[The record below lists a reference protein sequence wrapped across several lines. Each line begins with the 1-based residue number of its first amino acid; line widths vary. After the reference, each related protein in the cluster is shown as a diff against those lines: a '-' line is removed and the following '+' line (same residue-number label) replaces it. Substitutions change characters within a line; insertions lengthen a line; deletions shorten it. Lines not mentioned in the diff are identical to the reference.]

1 MKKLSKRL
9 LALLLSMILCLSL
22 CACGGEK
29 SSSDNGDDYEE
40 GETVEIALWFM
51 SGSLSQSYLEQLVDK
66 FNASQDDYWVVI
78 YNNGNFSAIRTK
90 LETTQNKADY
100 PDLFCGQAT
109 ATCYY
114 DSQDYV
120 MPLQQMIDADEEDWT
135 AGVYDNVKNTYTNTN
150 GEYVGFPLGV
160 SCSGYWVNVDALKA
174 AGYTLDDLTSYEK
187 IASIAEEITQ
197 KGICKYG
204 LSTLGTGVELMD
216 MLTLEGVDYVDS
228 DNGYSGK
235 PTKSLLLE
243 GETYEA
249 YKKSATIYADLIDKG
264 VMLEHGTDCST
275 ECWPLYNS
283 GDLAMLYATNSWAHY
298 VFDGQPEFEY
308 AFVPAVGLDEDAK
321 YKDQAIVE
329 GTGLFVTNTE
339 NEKKMQ
345 GAYEFIKF
353 MAQPENQSQ
362 YCELLG
368 YVPYTEEAFNQED
381 YQTWMN
387 EKLPSAQLIK
397 DRIVNAS
404 ADLRTPYVEVFDEML
419 SVTNTL
425 YSYLSSDPKGDMDYY
440 LEYAADVLNQGLEI
454 WLERQ

>member
-9 LALLLSMILCLSL
+9 LALLMCMALCLGL
-22 CACGGEK
+22 CACGDKKTG
-29 SSSDNGDDYEE
+29 SDDDYED

-90 LETTQNKADY
+90 LETTQNKSDY

-120 MPLQQMIDADEEDWT
+120 MPIQQMIDADEEDWS
-135 AGVYDNVKNTYTNTN
+135 AGVYDNVKNTYTNTD

-160 SCSGYWVNVDALKA
+160 SCSGYWVNVDAIKQ

-187 IASIAEEITQ
+187 IASIAEEITK

-216 MLTLEGVDYVDS
+216 MLTLEGVDYVDA

-235 PTKSLLLE
+235 PSKSLLME

-308 AFVPAVGLDEDAK
+308 AFIPAVGLDENAK

-329 GTGLFVTNTE
+329 GTGLFITNTE
-339 NEKKMQ
+339 NERKMK

-368 YVPYTEEAFNQED
+368 YIPYTEEAFNQD
-381 YQTWMN
+381 GYQSWMQ

-404 ADLRTPYVEVFDEML
+404 SDLRTPYVEVFDEML

-440 LEYAADVLNQGLEI
+440 LEYAADVLDQGLEI

>member
-1 MKKLSKRL
+1 MKKISKRL
-9 LALLLSMILCLSL
+9 IALLMCLLICLGL
-22 CACGGEK
+22 CACGGK
-29 SSSDNGDDYEE
+29 KGGSDDDYED

-66 FNASQDDYWVVI
+66 FNSSQDDYWVVI

-90 LETTQNKADY
+90 LETTQNKSDY

-114 DSQDYV
+114 DGQDYV
-120 MPLQQMIDADEEDWT
+120 MPVQKYIDADADKWSD
-135 AGVYDNVKNTYTNTN
+135 GVYDNVKNTYTNTK

-160 SCSGYWVNVDALKA
+160 SCSGYWVNVDAIKQ
-174 AGYTLDDLTSYEK
+174 AGYTLDDMTSYEK
-187 IASIAEEITQ
+187 IAKIAEDVTK

-204 LSTLGTGVELMD
+204 LSTLGTGVELMT
-216 MLTLEGVDYVDS
+216 MLTLQGVDYVDK
-228 DNGYSGK
+228 DNGYAGQ
-235 PTKSLLLE
+235 PTKSLLME
-243 GETYEA
+243 GDTYKA
-249 YKKSATIYADLIDKG
+249 YKKSASIYADLINKN
-264 VMLEHGTDCST
+264 VMLKHGTDCST

-308 AFVPAVGLDEDAK
+308 AFVPAVGLGEDAK
-321 YKDQAIVE
+321 YKDQALVE
-329 GTGLFVTNTE
+329 GTGLFMTNTE
-339 NEKKMQ
+339 NERKMK

-368 YVPYTEEAFNQED
+368 YVPYTEEAYNQEG
-381 YQTWMN
+381 YQTWMK
-387 EKLPSAQLIK
+387 EKLPSVELIK
-397 DRIVNAS
+397 NRIVNAS
-404 ADLRTPYVEVFDEML
+404 PELRTPYVEVFDEML

-425 YSYLSSDPKGDMDYY
+425 YSYLSEDPKGDMDYY
-440 LEYAADVLNQGLEI
+440 LEYAANVLKEGMDI
-454 WLERQ
+454 WKERQ

>member
-1 MKKLSKRL
+1 MRKTTKKL
-9 LALLLSMILCLSL
+9 LALLLCLAMAFSI
-22 CACGGEK
+22 CGCGEDK
-29 SSSDNGDDYEE
+29 GNNGDDYAE

-90 LETTQNKADY
+90 LETTQSKKDY

-114 DSQDYV
+114 DNQDYV
-120 MPLQQMIDADEEDWT
+120 VPLQKFIDADEENWT
-135 AGVYDNVKNTYTNTN
+135 AGMYENIKNTYTNTD
-150 GEYVGFPLGV
+150 GEFVGYPLGV
-160 SCSGYWVNVDALKA
+160 SCSGYWVNVDAIKE

-187 IASIAEEITQ
+187 IAKIATEIKD

-216 MLTLEGVDYVDS
+216 MLTIQGVDYVDA
-228 DNGYSGK
+228 DNGFSGA
-235 PTKSLLLE
+235 PSKSLLLE
-243 GETYEA
+243 GDTYKA
-249 YKKSATIYADLIDKG
+249 YKKAANIYADLIDKE
-264 VMLEHGTDCST
+264 VMLPHGTDCST

-283 GDLAMLYATNSWAHY
+283 GELAMLYATNSWAHY

-308 AFVPAVGLDEDAK
+308 AFIPAVGLDEDAE
-321 YKDQAIVE
+321 YKGQAIVE
-329 GTGLFVTNTE
+329 GTGLFMTNTE
-339 NEKKMQ
+339 NERKMK

-353 MAQPENQSQ
+353 MAQPENQAQ

-368 YVPYTEEAFNQED
+368 YVPYTDEAYNQAD
-381 YQTWMN
+381 YQQWVS
-387 EKLPSAQLIK
+387 EKLPSVSLIK
-397 DRIVNAS
+397 DKIVNAS
-404 ADLRTPYVEVFDEML
+404 SELRTPYVEVFDEML

-425 YSYLSSDPKGDMDYY
+425 YSYLSSDPKGDLDYY
-440 LEYAADVLNQGLEI
+440 LEYAADVLEEGLEI